1 LWERSQAVKLVQEFK
16 VQAFNDRRA
25 LLNEAVAVSGSYFSM
40 RAAGQC
46 VSGLNGQIEKHPY
59 MLLFRAA

>member
-1 LWERSQAVKLVQEFK
+1 LVQEFK